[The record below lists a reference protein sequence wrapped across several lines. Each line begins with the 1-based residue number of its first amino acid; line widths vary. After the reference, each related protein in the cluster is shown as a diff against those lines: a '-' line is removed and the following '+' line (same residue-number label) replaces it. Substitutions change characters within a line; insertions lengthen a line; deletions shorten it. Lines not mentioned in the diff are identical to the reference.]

1 MDFDTGKRFS
11 GLVLAGLILGATL
24 LTPSLAAAD
33 PVAAQAAFDRA
44 NEAFRSG
51 DYEAALADYNEALA
65 GGKDS
70 PRLFYN
76 MGLAHHR
83 LGQYSQAQWA
93 FMEAQKDRRMAA
105 LAQYQLGVLANREGD
120 KKSAERWFK
129 RSLNNADSPKLRLL
143 AVSALEKIGA
153 SQPRFESAFAAGVGH
168 DSNAFRTPG
177 EPYLDYSEE
186 PPVPVDPVVRSGSY
200 VPVRIRASY
209 FNPISERSTFI
220 ASYRHRGDYYMDEAL
235 ENADETDH
243 RVRVGMERALG
254 DGKSS
259 SRQFSYLA
267 EIRSHGE
274 TNFDRDDG
282 LERFADGSSIADR
295 YDYTGAALK
304 AELRNRIGR
313 YRYEI
318 DGGYAR
324 RDYDDVP
331 TTSSYDLSD
340 YWLHGAFKIPLAST
354 TRLELIYKHHV
365 RSFDE
370 RRSRDL
376 DGDSSSANPTLE
388 YQYDQLGVGLRHR
401 ISTGV
406 VVELV
411 YSRTHREDQ
420 YVGYNNY
427 DRDKISF
434 ETTLELSD
442 RFSAEIEIDY
452 RDQQYENAFAFDNPT
467 QAAKEYQEL
476 QLAASVLYRFTESL
490 SLRAVLK
497 QEDIESSDPRG
508 AYDRM
513 RADLSIY
520 WGL

>member
-1 MDFDTGKRFS
+1 MDFDIGTRFP
-11 GLVLAGLILGATL
+11 GLVLGSLILGATL
-24 LTPSLAAAD
+24 LAPSLAAAD
-33 PVAAQAAFDRA
+33 TVTVQAAFDRA
-44 NEAFRSG
+44 NAAFRSG

-65 GGKDS
+65 GGKDNA
-70 PRLFYN
+70 RLFYN
-76 MGLAHHR
+76 MGLAHYR

-93 FMEAQKDRRMAA
+93 FMEAQKDDRMAA

-120 KKSAERWFK
+120 KDSAERWFK

-143 AVSALEKIGA
+143 SVRALEKIGA
-153 SQPRFESAFAAGVGH
+153 AQPRFESAFAAGLGH

-177 EPYLDYSEE
+177 EPYIDYSQE
-186 PPVPVDPVVRSGSY
+186 PPEPVDPVVQSGSY

-220 ASYRHRGDYYMDEAL
+220 AAYRHRGDYYIDKAL

-243 RVRVGMERALG
+243 RLKVGMERALG

-282 LERFADGSSIADR
+282 LERFADGTSIADR
-295 YDYTGAALK
+295 YDYNGAGVR
-304 AELRNRIGR
+304 AELKNRIGR
-313 YRYEI
+313 NRYEI
-318 DGGYAR
+318 DGGYAL
-324 RDYDDVP
+324 RDYEDVP
-331 TTSSYDLSD
+331 TTASYDLSD
-340 YWLHGAFKIPLAST
+340 YWLHGAFKIPLART

-370 RRSRDL
+370 RRARDL
-376 DGDSSSANPTLE
+376 DGDSSSANPSLE
-388 YQYDQLGVGLRHR
+388 YHYDQLGVGLRHR
-401 ISTGV
+401 ISNGV
-406 VVELV
+406 VAELV

-420 YVGYNNY
+420 HVGYNNY

-442 RFSAEIEIDY
+442 RFAAELEIDY

-467 QAAKEYQEL
+467 QPAKEYQEL
-476 QLAASVLYRFTESL
+476 QFAASALYRFTEQL
-490 SLRAVLK
+490 SLRVVVK
-497 QEDIESSDPRG
+497 HEDIESSDPRG
-508 AYDRM
+508 AYDRL